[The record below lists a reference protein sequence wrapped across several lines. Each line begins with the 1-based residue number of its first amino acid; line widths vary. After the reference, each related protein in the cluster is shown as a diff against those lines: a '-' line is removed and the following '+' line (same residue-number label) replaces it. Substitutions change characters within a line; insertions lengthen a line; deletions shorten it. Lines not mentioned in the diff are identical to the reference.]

1 MLNSVYDDLI
11 NYKTISEFM
20 NSSEYIL
27 LGENIEVLCFVR
39 DIFQMDYFTLLV
51 VVESKP
57 MVFRLMSC
65 MKSIA
70 I

>member
-11 NYKTISEFM
+11 NYKAISEFM